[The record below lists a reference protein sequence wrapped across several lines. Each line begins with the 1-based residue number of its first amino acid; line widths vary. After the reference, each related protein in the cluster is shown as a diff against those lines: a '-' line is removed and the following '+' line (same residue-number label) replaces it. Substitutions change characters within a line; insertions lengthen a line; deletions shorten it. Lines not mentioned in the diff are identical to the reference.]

1 MNYDS
6 TISTDVSLSR
16 VLDEMIADGSD
27 FDLIVQF
34 LKSHESNIKDI
45 YANSA
50 LVYDLY
56 DIGRHPYRVDPFLV
70 KHIDDLRATDFLFA
84 VSSLAAFSTANEN
97 KDLFRELKDRFHGNL
112 VVAQLIRTGWGGIYG
127 EYEVYT
133 CKTSIVEWLNKMEG
147 PNDASRFIA
156 HSLLSLSAF
165 QAFTFMNLNPSIQ
178 YILLKG
184 LLTVFSESILRGSR
198 SRDPTLAKSVYGYI
212 LCGLLRQL
220 LVLNQIEMFNWVLD
234 VLGFNAKHCCDSIL
248 LRESVKNSFHDLIPI
263 SIFDKVRVSDF
274 RDSDDDEDKMSFEEI
289 VFEMNLMGTTFE
301 PYNLFL
307 AIYLGNNYLLKGMKE
322 NKELL
327 EFFSLPFDWEDLNWM
342 KDEPKA
348 DTQGFSMFDK

>member
-6 TISTDVSLSR
+6 TISTDVSMSR
-16 VLDEMIADGSD
+16 VLDEMIVDGSD

-56 DIGRHPYRVDPFLV
+56 DIGRHPYRAVEPFLV
-70 KHIDDLRATDFLFA
+70 KHIDDLRDTDFLFA

-97 KDLFRELKDRFHGNL
+97 KDLFLELKDRFHGNT
-112 VVAQLIRTGWGGIYG
+112 AAAKLIRSGWGGIYG
-127 EYEVYT
+127 EDKVYT
-133 CKTSIVEWLNKMEG
+133 CETSLVDWLNKMEG
-147 PNDASRFIA
+147 THDATRFIA

-165 QAFTFMNLNPSIQ
+165 QAFTFLNLNPVTQ
-178 YILLKG
+178 YTILKG
-184 LLTVFSESILRGSR
+184 LLEVFSESILRGSR
-198 SRDPTLAKSVYGYI
+198 SRDPILTNSIYGDI
-212 LCGLLRQL
+212 LTGLLRQL
-220 LVLNQIEMFNWVLD
+220 LVLNHMEMFNWVLD
-234 VLGFNAKHCCDSIL
+234 VLEFN
-248 LRESVKNSFHDLIPI
+248 REHYLASSHLQEAVKLSFHDLIPI
-263 SIFDKVRVSDF
+263 SIFDKVRVSRF
-274 RDSDDDEDKMSFEEI
+274 LDSDDKDRMSFEEI

-327 EFFSLPFDWEDLNWM
+327 EFFSLPFDWEDLKWM
-342 KDEPKA
+342 KDDYK
-348 DTQGFSMFDK
+348 TGTVFHHV

>member
-34 LKSHESNIKDI
+34 LKSHESSIKDI
-45 YANSA
+45 YAHSA

-56 DIGRHPYRVDPFLV
+56 DIGRHPYRVEPFLI
-70 KHIDDLRATDFLFA
+70 KHIDDLRDTDFLFA
-84 VSSLAAFSTANEN
+84 VSSLAAFSTATEN
-97 KDLFRELKDRFHGNL
+97 KDLFQELRNRFRGNM
-112 VVAQLIRTGWGGIYG
+112 VAAQLIRTGWGGIYG
-127 EYEVYT
+127 EYNVYT
-133 CKTSIVEWLNKMEG
+133 CKTSLVEWLNKMEG
-147 PNDASRFIA
+147 PHDASRFIA

-198 SRDPTLAKSVYGYI
+198 SRDPILTNSIYGDILA
-212 LCGLLRQL
+212 GLLRQL
-220 LVLNQIEMFNWVLD
+220 LALNHMEMFNWVLD
-234 VLGFNAKHCCDSIL
+234 VLEFNRKCYCASAHL
-248 LRESVKNSFHDLIPI
+248 QEAVKLSFHDLIPS
-263 SIFDKVRVSDF
+263 SIFDKVRVSSF
-274 RDSDDDEDKMSFEEI
+274 NDSDDEDRMSFEEI

-307 AIYLGNNYLLKGMKE
+307 AIYLGNNYLLKGMKA

-327 EFFSLPFDWEDLNWM
+327 EFFSLPFDWDELKWM
-342 KDEPKA
+342 KDDYKNG
-348 DTQGFSMFDK
+348 TVFHHV